1 MSSWTQKENAIREKR
16 TIEATK
22 KNFMGPA
29 GRLGVIVTVLGSK
42 IIRQGS
48 GLYSVSY
55 LDDPYEDF
63 TDVEFET
70 TASGQ
75 KGPQMFKDEILDMG
89 DDIAEE
95 EGYVF
100 DGLSRGMHL
109 EIKYWH
115 INHKLEVSWR
125 GHEVYKEI
133 AGELATYA
141 PYPEWEDMIE
151 RLYKS
156 AKTQEKNQISLEEAE
171 IGEAIDRKKQSI
183 WEKLRTRWGL

>member
-1 MSSWTQKENAIREKR
+1 MSWTQKENAIREQR

-22 KNFMGPA
+22 KNFMGTA
-29 GRLGVIVTVLGSK
+29 GRLGVIAIVLGSP

-48 GLYSVSY
+48 GLYDISY

-75 KGPQMFKDEILDMG
+75 KGPLMWKDEIPEMSNE
-89 DDIAEE
+89 IAEE

-100 DGLSRGMHL
+100 DGLSRGMHID
-109 EIKYWH
+109 IKYWH
-115 INHKLEVSWR
+115 NSNKLEVTYR
-125 GHEVYKEI
+125 GYLVYKEI
-133 AGELATYA
+133 GGELVAYA
-141 PYPEWEDMIE
+141 PFPEWEDMIG
-151 RLYKS
+151 RLYKA
-156 AKTQEKNQISLEEAE
+156 AKTQAKDQISLEEVE
-171 IGEAIDRKKQSI
+171 IGEAVERKKQNL